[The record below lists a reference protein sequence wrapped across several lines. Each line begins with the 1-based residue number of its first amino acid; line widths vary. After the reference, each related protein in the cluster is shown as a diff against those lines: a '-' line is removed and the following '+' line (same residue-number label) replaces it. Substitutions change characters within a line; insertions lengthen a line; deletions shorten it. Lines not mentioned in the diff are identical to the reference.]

1 MADSW
6 RARPRLY
13 QLALCMRL
21 GVPIPE
27 LAVAGGVLCK
37 GCGTLHDE
45 WGRHPSCCA
54 KGNRSYLWT
63 DRHDG
68 FQRAVQR
75 AMWFARLTARAVG
88 TKDYFGSA
96 NPPDKKLRADLVCMH
111 YSGMGRHLFI
121 DVAVTEP
128 ATETMTRGVRSAATV
143 TGYAAERRAERKYA
157 KYKEACLRVDSSFRD
172 GVIERYGHCSDG
184 LVGLVRLIA
193 GAGKREPWEDDYSPT
208 ASSLV
213 THVAQCVVFGA
224 VMADAA
230 MLDAVLEMDVWGR
243 ERGADGRP
251 HHGG

>member
-1 MADSW
+1 MLRGAIPGAGAG
-6 RARPRLY
+6 ARSASASGIPDTWSL
-13 QLALCMRL
+13 LA
-21 GVPIPE
+21 
-27 LAVAGGVLCK
+27 A
-37 GCGTLHDE
+37 
-45 WGRHPSCCA
+45 
-54 KGNRSYLWT
+54 
-63 DRHDG
+63 
-68 FQRAVQR
+68 
-75 AMWFARLTARAVG
+75 
-88 TKDYFGSA
+88 
-96 NPPDKKLRADLVCMH
+96 
-111 YSGMGRHLFI
+111 
-121 DVAVTEP
+121 
-128 ATETMTRGVRSAATV
+128 MTRGARSAATV